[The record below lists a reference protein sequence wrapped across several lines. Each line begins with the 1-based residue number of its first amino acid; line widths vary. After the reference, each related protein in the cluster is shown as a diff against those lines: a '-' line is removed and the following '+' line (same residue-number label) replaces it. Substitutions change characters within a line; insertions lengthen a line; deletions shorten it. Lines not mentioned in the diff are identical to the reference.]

1 MKQTFKTDFAGRPF
15 VVETGELARLANGSA
30 LVSYGDTSVL
40 ITACMSKEPKPGLDY
55 FPLSINYEEK
65 LYAVGRIPGGFL
77 RREGRASDKATLS
90 ARLIDRPLRPMF
102 DKGFRND
109 VQVVATVVSVEY
121 DNLPEITAL
130 NGASLALC
138 ISDIPFDGPVGG
150 VNMGLVNGELVVNP
164 TSEQRAVSDL
174 NLTVAGTEE
183 AVLMVEAGANIVSE
197 DIMIKAILKA
207 HEEIKKIV
215 AFQKDI
221 IAQIGKAKADIP
233 YHRPDEA
240 IYDVIH
246 DEAYELFT
254 EVLKETDKIARDAKT
269 EAAQKAL
276 VEKYSEQ
283 FPEGASDIIEISEK
297 ILKEIVRK
305 KISEDGVRPDGR
317 TLTEIR
323 PITCEVGKLKRV
335 HGSGI
340 FTRGLTQVMSVVTLG
355 TLRDNQILD
364 GLTEEDSKRYMHQYN
379 FPPYST
385 GETGRIGSPG
395 RREIGH
401 GALAERAL
409 EPVIPSVEEFPYSIR
424 VVSEVLSSNGSTS
437 QASVCGS
444 TLSLMDAGVPIKA
457 PVAGIAMGLIKTDD
471 KICVLSDIQGVEDF
485 YGDMDFKVAGT
496 AEGITAIQMDIKIHG
511 INEEI
516 LTKALT
522 QAREG
527 RLFILGKMLA
537 CIDKPRA
544 EGSEYAPRIITMHI
558 PVDKIREVIGSGGK
572 VINKI
577 IEDTGVKIDIEDD
590 GTVYI
595 GSTDAAAGLK
605 AQQIIEGIIKDIEVG
620 EVFTGKVT
628 RIMNIGAFVEMPN
641 GREGLVHIS
650 KLDTKRVENVEDV
663 VSIGDEIE
671 VKVVEID
678 KQGRIN
684 LSRKALLPG
693 GEDDRPE
700 RSENRR
706 SSYSGNRNNNNRSGN
721 NNKNRQ

>member
-385 GETGRIGSPG
+385 DETGRIGSPG

-544 EGSEYAPRIITMHI
+544 EVSEYAPRIITMHI

>member
-109 VQVVATVVSVEY
+109 VQVVATVISVEY

-544 EGSEYAPRIITMHI
+544 EVSEYAPRIITMHI

-595 GSTDAAAGLK
+595 GSADAAAGLK